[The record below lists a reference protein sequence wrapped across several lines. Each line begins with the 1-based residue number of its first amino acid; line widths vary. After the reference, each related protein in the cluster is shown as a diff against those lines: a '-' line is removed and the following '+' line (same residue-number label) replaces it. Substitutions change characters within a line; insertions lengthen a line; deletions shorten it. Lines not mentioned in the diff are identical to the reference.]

1 VSIVPGSTPQLRPLR
16 VGEILDVSVNIF
28 TKNFLTFLKIV
39 LVVVVPV
46 QIVTVLIQVSTV
58 SDPDLLPKF
67 GSTNNGATI
76 SHDDVP
82 AYLGGQVVILVLT
95 VILYAI
101 ATAACF
107 KAVGDAYL
115 GTRPDWRSSL
125 RFALRRFHSVLWV
138 TVLAYIVSLF
148 GVVLLIVGA
157 VWLWFSYSM
166 SVPTL
171 LFEGV
176 KGPRA
181 LQRSFRLVRGRWW
194 ATAGALMAA
203 YLIAGIVGGILGAAV
218 GALSLTGAGDSVLGV
233 ATVNAVGNGI
243 GQLFSTPFP
252 AAVTAVVYYDL
263 RVRKEGFD
271 LQLLAER
278 LGVTPP
284 AAGDGYG
291 GPPVAFAPDASV
303 PVWERQGH
311 GGGGGWQPPP
321 PPPPPGGSAYPPPP
335 PPPPQG

>member
-1 VSIVPGSTPQLRPLR
+1 VSTVPGSAPQLRPLR
-16 VGEILDVSVNIF
+16 VGEILDVSINIF

-67 GSTNNGATI
+67 GSTNNGGTI

-95 VILYAI
+95 VLLYAI

-125 RFALRRFHSVLWV
+125 RFALRRFHSVIWV
-138 TVLAYIVSLF
+138 TALAYIVSLF
-148 GVVLLIVGA
+148 GVILLIVGA
-157 VWLWFSYSM
+157 IWLWFSYSM

-171 LFEGV
+171 LFEGQ
-176 KGPRA
+176 KGSRA
-181 LQRSFRLVRGRWW
+181 LRRSFGLVRGRWW

-203 YLIAGIVGGILGAAV
+203 YLIAGIIGGILQSIV
-218 GALSLTGAGDSVLGV
+218 GALSLTNAGDSVLGV
-233 ATVNAVGNGI
+233 AALNAVGGGI
-243 GQLFSTPFP
+243 GQLFTTPFP

-271 LQLLAER
+271 LQLLADR
-278 LGVTPP
+278 LGVAPP
-284 AAGDGYG
+284 DAGAGYG
-291 GPPVAFAPDASV
+291 GPPVALGPDSSV

-321 PPPPPGGSAYPPPP
+321 PPPGGSWPPPP
-335 PPPPQG
+335 PPPPSSG